1 MRKVIRIMIIL
12 TTLLLSVNPVIG
24 IEKED
29 CSTIIYFEAED
40 PEGDDYGPGSYIYP
54 RNLAFK
60 PYEGLFDLL
69 NFCVSGNDDFIF
81 FNIKIKSITNPWSA
95 PEGFIHPVIH
105 IYIDKAEGGK
115 TKPLNEALGVEFSPK
130 YAWEYCLEG
139 IGWESSM
146 LTFVNSQGELESIR
160 IAAHFIPEE
169 HLIRL
174 TVPIEVMGKP
184 QRKWKYYVLIGSY
197 DGFGPGFLREVRM
210 EPGDWFFGGGCGDG
224 AEPRVI
230 DLLAPSG
237 GKYSQERQLSY
248 PKKDG
253 KPVIVYPINIKTGIA
268 WGYIVF
274 PILFL
279 LIGFL
284 AKKRFTIFG
293 FWLKGKDLDQPKNSS
308 QIKNH

>member
-1 MRKVIRIMIIL
+1 MIRIIIIII
-12 TTLLLSVNPVIG
+12 TLFLSVNSVIG
-24 IEKED
+24 IEQED
-29 CSTIIYFEAED
+29 PSIVTYFEASD

-69 NFCVSGNDDFIF
+69 NFRVSGNDEFIF
-81 FNIKIKSITNPWSA
+81 FDLKVKNITNPWSA

-105 IYIDKAEGGK
+105 VYIDTDEGGRI
-115 TKPLNEALGVEFSPK
+115 KPLNEALGVEFSPQ

-146 LTFVNSQGELESIR
+146 ITYLNSQGELESMR
-160 IAAHFIPEE
+160 ISAQFIPEQ

-174 TVPIEVMGKP
+174 SVPMEVMGKP
-184 QRKWKYYVLIGSY
+184 QKKWKYYVLIGSY

-210 EPGDWFFGGGCGDG
+210 EPGDWFFGGGSGDG

-230 DLLAPSG
+230 DLLAPPE
-237 GKYSQERQLSY
+237 GKYSQERQLEY

-253 KPVIVYPINIKTGIA
+253 KPVIIYPINIKTGIA
-268 WGYIVF
+268 WGYIMF
-274 PILFL
+274 PILL
-279 LIGFL
+279 LIVGFL
-284 AKKRFTIFG
+284 VKKRLTIFG
-293 FWLKGKDLDQPKNSS
+293 FWLKGNPVNNQENSL
-308 QIKNH
+308 K